1 MFGESHK
8 SSDPCVAI
16 FIRIDG
22 YLNDL
27 VEVGDH
33 RSVCSWHSL
42 SSLPNV
48 EIVATTVAE
57 TINIP

>member
-1 MFGESHK
+1 
-8 SSDPCVAI
+8 
-16 FIRIDG
+16 
-22 YLNDL
+22 
-27 VEVGDH
+27 VGDH

-57 TINIP
+57 TLNIP